1 MSFWDKLKPNAVW
14 FGSLA
19 FAAACV
25 SAWLLMKIFTNHVDP
40 PVEILVILATAFGG
54 SIMLL
59 GNLSGQAMTDNP
71 PNHIANIL
79 GTVEN
84 LAEKL
89 IEKLTDKNK

>member
-14 FGSLA
+14 FGTLA

-25 SAWLLMKIFTNHVDP
+25 SAYVLVKFAGGESP
-40 PVEILVILATAFGG
+40 PVEILIILATAFGG

-71 PNHIANIL
+71 PNHVANVL
-79 GTVEN
+79 STVEN
-84 LAEKL
+84 MASKVL
-89 IEKLTDKNK
+89 DKFGKD